1 MAQYT
6 LYKTLEV
13 HGEDKVR
20 NLKFHYEE
28 KTQLGFPA
36 NPISAESLGEMAAKF
51 ARVVNASDTYGT
63 LPSDQHKVSNG
74 FVASTLRLT
83 DKEME
88 RVTNRVVSALKGL

>member
-1 MAQYT
+1 MTQYL
-6 LYKTLEV
+6 LYKTQEV
-13 HGEDKVR
+13 HGEDNVR

-28 KTQLGFPA
+28 KTQLVFPA
-36 NPISAESLGEMAAKF
+36 KPISAESLGVMTAQF
-51 ARVVNASDTYGT
+51 ARVVKASDTYET
-63 LPSDQHKVSNG
+63 LPSDQNTVSNG